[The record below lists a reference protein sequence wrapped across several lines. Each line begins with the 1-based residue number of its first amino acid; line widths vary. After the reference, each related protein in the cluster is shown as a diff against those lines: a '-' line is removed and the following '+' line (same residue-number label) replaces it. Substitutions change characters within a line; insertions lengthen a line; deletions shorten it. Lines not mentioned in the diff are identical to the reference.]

1 MICSTNCIAAKRSG
15 NRVGE
20 MSQNAVE
27 KKQRFDIFD
36 IAQQGSSS
44 GSYCPGGPCLVAK
57 NEGPK
62 MGWKKSSTR
71 EGERYYRGIIGSEVM
86 VGWILRHISFA

>member
-1 MICSTNCIAAKRSG
+1 MPSK
-15 NRVGE
+15 
-20 MSQNAVE
+20 

-44 GSYCPGGPCLVAK
+44 GSSCPGGPCLVAK
-57 NEGPK
+57 NVGAENGLEK
-62 MGWKKSSTR
+62 VLY
-71 EGERYYRGIIGSEVM
+71 ERGIEIYYRGIIGSEVM